1 MLISVITINYN
12 NKDGLRKTIESVIHQ
27 NFNSFEFI
35 VIDGGSTDGSFE
47 VIQEYKKYIDY
58 WVSEPDY
65 GIYNAMNKGIAKAKG
80 KYCNF
85 MNSGDC
91 FANNDVLNHVFANES
106 HADII
111 CGNTYWTKWTKSPQ
125 KITFD
130 TLFNGTICHQCAF
143 VNRELLQKYKYDEGL
158 KIVADRKFFLQ
169 SLIFENC
176 SYQAIDVNIVIYDLN
191 GFSSHNRVLSD
202 LEYQQVLEELIPE
215 RIRIDYGTKY
225 KGMLYGDTD
234 YEKLFFEIGQRK
246 YRDYIYVIVVL
257 LMKTIA
263 LFIHSAKFINLYP
276 IRLRK
281 QK

>member
-65 GIYNAMNKGIAKAKG
+65 GIYNAMNKGIVKAQG

-91 FANNDVLNHVFANES
+91 FANNDVLNNVFTNES

-111 CGNTYWTKWTKSPQ
+111 CGNTYLTKWIKSP
-125 KITFD
+125 KEITFD
-130 TLFNGTICHQCAF
+130 NLFNGVICHQCAF
-143 VNRELLQKYKYDEGL
+143 INRRLLLKYKYDEKL

-202 LEYQQVLEELIPE
+202 LEYQQVLENLIPE
-215 RIRIDYGTKY
+215 RIRIDYGKKY
-225 KGMLYGDTD
+225 KGVLYGDTD

-246 YRDYIYVIVVL
+246 YRNYIYTIVVFF
-257 LMKTIA
+257 MRIIA
-263 LFIHSAKFINLYP
+263 LFIRSAKFINLYP
-276 IRLRK
+276 LKLGK

>member
-1 MLISVITINYN
+1 MLVSIITINYN

-27 NFNSFEFI
+27 NFKSFEFI
-35 VIDGGSTDGSFE
+35 IIDGGSTDGSFE

-58 WVSEPDY
+58 WVSEPDN
-65 GIYNAMNKGIAKAKG
+65 GIYNAMNKGIAKAQG

-91 FANNDVLNHVFANES
+91 FANNDVLKHVFTNGNE
-106 HADII
+106 ADII
-111 CGNTYWTKWTKSPQ
+111 CGNTYWTKWTEPPKE
-125 KITFD
+125 ITFD
-130 TLFNGTICHQCAF
+130 SLFNGTICHQCAF
-143 VNRELLQKYKYDEGL
+143 INRRLLLKYKYDEKL

-176 SYQAIDVNIVIYDLN
+176 SYQAINIDIVIYDLN

-215 RIRIDYGTKY
+215 RIRIDYGKKY
-225 KGMLYGDTD
+225 KGILYGDTD

-246 YRDYIYVIVVL
+246 YRNYIYTIVVIF
-257 LMKTIA
+257 MKIAA
-263 LFIHSAKFINLYP
+263 LFINSAKFINLYP
-276 IRLRK
+276 LKLRK
-281 QK
+281 

>member
-1 MLISVITINYN
+1 MLVSIITINYN
-12 NKDGLRKTIESVIHQ
+12 NKEGLRKTVESVIHQ

-35 VIDGGSTDGSFE
+35 VIDGGSTVGSFE

-58 WVSEPDY
+58 WVSESDN
-65 GIYNAMNKGIAKAKG
+65 GIYNAMNKGIAKAQG

-91 FANNDVLNHVFANES
+91 FANSDVLKHVFTNENK
-106 HADII
+106 ADII
-111 CGNTYWTKWTKSPQ
+111 CGNTYWTKWTEPPKE
-125 KITFD
+125 ITFD
-130 TLFNGTICHQCAF
+130 SLFNGTICHQCAF
-143 VNRELLQKYKYDEGL
+143 INRRLLLKYKYDEKL

-176 SYQAIDVNIVIYDLN
+176 SYQALDIDVVIYDLN
-191 GFSSHNRVLSD
+191 GFSSQNRVLSD
-202 LEYQQVLEELIPE
+202 LEYLQVLEELIPK
-215 RIRIDYGTKY
+215 RIRIDYGRKY
-225 KGMLYGDTD
+225 KGILYGDTD

-246 YRDYIYVIVVL
+246 YRDYIYTIVVF
-257 LMKTIA
+257 LMKIIA
-263 LFIHSAKFINLYP
+263 LFIHIAKFIILYP